1 MPPVFGYAMMLLT
14 YVMAGAVGLAVCL
27 VLAIFPP
34 LRTGAR
40 RTAGGIIGSFP
51 GVFLFQVLTLP
62 LLALVLFVLWC
73 VSQILGHLDGIPQEI
88 WIAMIMTLT
97 LGVSVGASI
106 LGFVM
111 GWGVG
116 ARIATGMPVKGA
128 LKSSRIL
135 KWVARRTPIGGK
147 WLLAQIGV

>member
-1 MPPVFGYAMMLLT
+1 MPPVFGYAMILLT

-51 GVFLFQVLTLP
+51 GVFLFQILTLP
-62 LLALVLFVLWC
+62 FLALVLFVLWC
-73 VSQILGHLDGIPQEI
+73 VLQVFGHLDGIAQEI
-88 WIAMIMTLT
+88 WIAVIMTLT
-97 LGVSVGASI
+97 LGVSVATSI

-111 GWGVG
+111 GWGIG
-116 ARIATGMPVKGA
+116 ARVATGIPVQDA

-135 KWVARRTPIGGK
+135 KWVAARTPILGK
-147 WLLAQIGV
+147 WLLAQLGV